1 MPKIRRKFFVS
12 KRLQGFFALYLSLTI
27 VVMCLFL
34 GMEFLRSYFAVF
46 GWQLGG
52 GEGIKIPMISETSPF
67 AAPFAEIDVLSIIKV
82 VLLLLWGALCVGL
95 SYVLAANKF
104 SGPLVRL
111 NINLR
116 KIAAGDYTLMTRFRS
131 RDEAFHG
138 IAEGLNQVMSGI
150 QNRTKKDIDLLNQFE
165 QKLQILSQ
173 EAPAGSPS
181 EKAVLEMT
189 ALIQNVKAEKTKLVT
204 PPVQKLAS
212 AKA

>member
-27 VVMCLFL
+27 VVMSLFL

-52 GEGIKIPMISETSPF
+52 GGSLKIPLVSEGSPF
-67 AAPFAEIDVLSIIKV
+67 AAPFAEIDVLSLIKV
-82 VLLLLWGALCVGL
+82 VLLLLWGALCVGI

-116 KIAAGDYTLMTRFRS
+116 KMASGDYTLRTRFRS
-131 RDEAFHG
+131 RDEAFHS
-138 IAEGLNQVMSGI
+138 IADGFNMLMDGVQKRIEKDLNI
-150 QNRTKKDIDLLNQFE
+150 LNQFE
-165 QKLQILSQ
+165 QKLSVISREVPSGSAAQKAAQ
-173 EAPAGSPS
+173 EMSA
-181 EKAVLEMT
+181 AV
-189 ALIQNVKAEKTKLVT
+189 QNLKAEKAKLIT
-204 PPVQKLAS
+204 QPEPKPAG